1 MDISSFGAP
10 LNSLS
15 AFLDRENAE
24 DEMPTPVCM
33 DTGALRSG
41 VLEKASKD
49 ASSWNLR
56 RCALHPEAFWYSK
69 EAAKGAPQRPQQWA
83 CIPLSSCV
91 QILKIPQDKRGFL
104 VQTDSRSY
112 YWRAQSQNE
121 AEAWLLSI
129 GTQCAA
135 MKEMELLRQAE
146 ARIAAAQQ
154 QQSEACVRKVP
165 KENKDK

>member
-1 MDISSFGAP
+1 MDGSSFAAP

-41 VLEKASKD
+41 
-49 ASSWNLR
+49 
-56 RCALHPEAFWYSK
+56 
-69 EAAKGAPQRPQQWA
+69 
-83 CIPLSSCV
+83 
-91 QILKIPQDKRGFL
+91 ILKIPQDKRGFL

-154 QQSEACVRKVP
+154 QQSETCVRKVP
-165 KENKDK
+165 KENKNK